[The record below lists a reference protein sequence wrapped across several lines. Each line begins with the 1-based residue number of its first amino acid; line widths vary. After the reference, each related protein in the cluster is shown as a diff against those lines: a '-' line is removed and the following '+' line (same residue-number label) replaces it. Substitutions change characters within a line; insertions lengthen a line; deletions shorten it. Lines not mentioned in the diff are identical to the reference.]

1 MSLICIGRGHKKGTA
16 KAKTHTTA
24 FASGSSRNLESSFGN
39 DEGLAHLYKA
49 PVDIIAIGD
58 LDVVKQNLCYCYQT
72 FKLCMRRNYAVVK
85 YWLTFR
91 TYDLSCVFVT

>member
-58 LDVVKQNLCYCYQT
+58 LDVVNT
-72 FKLCMRRNYAVVK
+72 FCATAIKLSNCVCEEIMP
-85 YWLTFR
+85 L
-91 TYDLSCVFVT
+91 LSIG